1 MLKVLSG
8 QSNSITNVHS
18 SYCEREMDLVIQY
31 PISNDRRCHGIKR
44 YVDELR
50 TYNCS
55 IFSIYLIQYNSC
67 CDNLYLKRDII
78 LVSYIPKSSL
88 ITQNGQPLITDFD
101 SLWWGPERPSCTL
114 INAISISITI

>member
-88 ITQNGQPLITDFD
+88 ITQNGQPLFTDFD
-101 SLWWGPERPSCTL
+101 SHWWGPGRPSCTL
-114 INAISISITI
+114 INAISITI